1 MGMYDDIIDLERPK
15 SNRPSMSR
23 VDRAKIFMPFAALKG
38 YEEAIE
44 EKQRFRVEKT
54 ELSQGK
60 KEELDIKLQLLE
72 NEIVKGQRV
81 IIKINYFQKDLKASE
96 EEERELGEYVSI
108 EGELKKIDRI
118 NGALMV
124 EKCRI
129 NMGDVVEVS
138 GKMFVEF

>member
-138 GKMFVEF
+138 GKIFV